1 MNKFCVCVCLMGVA
15 FVSGCGDGSS
25 SGEVDRAELNE
36 ACDYLLATVLN
47 RDDLL
52 ACEVAFE
59 PCEDWELEN
68 LVKQFECDVGERSEG
83 CPEGGQP
90 EVEAGCMEQLA
101 MIKPAE
107 NDIWQSL
114 SGTNWCGPGGSC
126 ENNYC
131 SVSRADG
138 SCRRHDSGYGYD
150 SSSHGSCGVDS
161 DLYDA
166 NSFWG
171 PWPETVIVGVFNPF
185 NSAWFCY
192 NYDSVC
198 TSRDWWG
205 SCSSYNTQK
214 TKRYWNKYGGSVWHA
229 GYRSSCAGCEPGD
242 LFCNSCN

>member
-1 MNKFCVCVCLMGVA
+1 MDKFCAFVCLIGAA
-15 FVSGCGDGSS
+15 FASGCGAGGA

-36 ACDYLLATVLN
+36 ACDFLLATVLN

-90 EVEAGCMEQLA
+90 EVEANCMEQFA
-101 MIKPAE
+101 VIKPAE

-198 TSRDWWG
+198 ASRDWWG
-205 SCSSYNTQK
+205 SCDSYSTQK
-214 TKRYWNKYGGSVWHA
+214 TKRYWNKYSGSVWHA